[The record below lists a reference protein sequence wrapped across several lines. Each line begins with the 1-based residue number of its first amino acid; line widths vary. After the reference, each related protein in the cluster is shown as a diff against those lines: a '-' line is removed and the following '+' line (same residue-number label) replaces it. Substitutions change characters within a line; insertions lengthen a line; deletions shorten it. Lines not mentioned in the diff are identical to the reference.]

1 MPSKQEIIDSIP
13 IDSII
18 KIKRI
23 LDNIDTTDRAIVD
36 KYNQLK
42 NYDEKLRKSESKAAV
57 EAYDLVDDIL
67 LKRYISNS
75 EVSEWR
81 YECSLRVILSL
92 MIYGCINISLDEVTK
107 DEFILIRTTLKSWY
121 KQLKK
126 VVK

>member
-13 IDSII
+13 IDNII

-23 LDNIDTTDRAIVD
+23 LDNIDTKDRAIVD

-75 EVSEWR
+75 EVAEWR
-81 YECSLRVILSL
+81 YECTLRIVMSLIV
-92 MIYGCINISLDEVTK
+92 YGAINVTLDNITQE
-107 DEFILIRTTLKSWY
+107 EFISIRTSFRTWY
-121 KQLKK
+121 KKFKK
-126 VVK
+126 VV

>member
-1 MPSKQEIIDSIP
+1 MLSKQEMIDSIP
-13 IDSII
+13 IDNII

-23 LDNIDTTDRAIVD
+23 LDNIDTNNKIIVD

-75 EVSEWR
+75 EVAEWR
-81 YECSLRVILSL
+81 YECTLRIVMSLIV
-92 MIYGCINISLDEVTK
+92 YGAINVTLDNITQE
-107 DEFILIRTTLKSWY
+107 EFISIRTSFRTWY
-121 KQLKK
+121 KKFKK
-126 VVK
+126 VV